1 MDASFEAQFDQI
13 FAKKLAYLK
22 SVRNKAVLELGSKI
36 IGRTSDEGTPVLTGD
51 LRGSWYSTLGSPSSE
66 MQARRDPTG
75 QLPIAELDTTIKQWS
90 DDGTLWMT
98 NNLRYSEGV
107 EFDHYSTQRPAGM
120 VRVNTAAFGADFV
133 QLLTGTGRTE

>member
-13 FAKKLAYLK
+13 FANKLAYLK
-22 SVRNKAVLELGSKI
+22 SVRNKAVLELGSKVI
-36 IGRTSDEGTPVLTGD
+36 NDTPVLTGD
-51 LRGSWYSTLGSPSSE
+51 LRGSWFSTLGSPSSE

-75 QLPIAELDTTIKQWS
+75 QLPIAELDTTIKQWAE
-90 DDGTLWMT
+90 DGTLWMT

-107 EFDHYSTQRPAGM
+107 EFDHYSTKRPAGM
-120 VRVNTAAFGADFV
+120 VRVNTATFGADFV